1 MQIDIYGDEI
11 VGKAYNTSLMR
22 RLLKFFK
29 PYQNQLALSL
39 ILLVAVSILQ
49 LSGPYLTKIAIDD
62 HIVKDDWEGL
72 SLIMIIYFALLLLS
86 FILQYIQIYIMQIIG
101 QKTMYDIRICLF
113 SHIQKMSLSFFN
125 RNPIGRLV
133 TRVVNDVEVLN
144 EMFTQGIV
152 VAVGDLLI
160 LIGIT
165 IAMLVLNFR
174 LAFLTFIVIPP
185 LLYAT
190 KIYSDRA
197 RDSYRGIRTNLAR
210 LNSYLQENVS
220 GMSTVQVFNRE
231 DESFRRFEIINR
243 ENRDE
248 LLRSLIYNAIYFPC
262 IELFSAITIGIIIWY
277 GGGEV
282 IRGGVQLGVLVAFIQ
297 YVQRFFQPIRDF
309 AEKYNI
315 MQAAMASSE
324 RIFKLIDTPEEIPN
338 PQRPVIS
345 DKLRGEIEFR
355 DVWFSYN
362 SEGAVLKG
370 VSFHLKAGESIA
382 IVGATGTGKTSII
395 NLLGRFYDIQRGMI
409 LIDGIDIREMD
420 KNFLRKQMG
429 IVLQDVFLF
438 AGDIE
443 NNIRLRED
451 SIPVE
456 MVYEAARYVNAHEFI
471 MKLPKGYKEDVLERG
486 SSLSLGQKQL
496 ISFAR
501 ALVFNPRILILD
513 EATSSVD
520 TETEI
525 FIRDA
530 LRKLIKNRT
539 SIIIAH
545 RLSTVRYADR
555 IIVIQGGEVAE
566 TGSHEELIKSRGI
579 YYRLYQLQFER

>member
-174 LAFLTFIVIPP
+174 LALLTFIVIPP

>member
-49 LSGPYLTKIAIDD
+49 LSGPYLTKISIDD

-220 GMSTVQVFNRE
+220 VMSTVQVFNRE

-438 AGDIE
+438 AADIE

>member
-11 VGKAYNTSLMR
+11 AGKAYDTSLMR

-362 SEGAVLKG
+362 SEGPVLKG

-382 IVGATGTGKTSII
+382 IVGATGAGKTSII
-395 NLLGRFYDIQRGMI
+395 NLLGRFYDIQKGMI

-420 KNFLRKQMG
+420 KFFLRKQMG

-579 YYRLYQLQFER
+579 YYKLYQLQFER

>member
-1 MQIDIYGDEI
+1 MQIDIYEDEI
-11 VGKAYNTSLMR
+11 IGKAYDARLMR

-174 LAFLTFIVIPP
+174 LALLTFIVIPP

-315 MQAAMASSE
+315 MQAAMAASE

-362 SEGAVLKG
+362 SEGPVLKG

-471 MKLPKGYKEDVLERG
+471 MKLPKGYREDVLERG

-501 ALVFNPRILILD
+501 ALVFNPGILILD

>member
-174 LAFLTFIVIPP
+174 LALLTFIVIPP

-277 GGGEV
+277 GGGDV

>member
-1 MQIDIYGDEI
+1 M
-11 VGKAYNTSLMR
+11 
-22 RLLKFFK
+22 
-29 PYQNQLALSL
+29 
-39 ILLVAVSILQ
+39 
-49 LSGPYLTKIAIDD
+49 
-62 HIVKDDWEGL
+62 W
-72 SLIMIIYFALLLLS
+72 
-86 FILQYIQIYIMQIIG
+86 
-101 QKTMYDIRICLF
+101 
-113 SHIQKMSLSFFN
+113 
-125 RNPIGRLV
+125 
-133 TRVVNDVEVLN
+133 
-144 EMFTQGIV
+144 IV

-174 LAFLTFIVIPP
+174 LALLTFIVIPP

-315 MQAAMASSE
+315 MQAAMAASE

-362 SEGAVLKG
+362 SEGPVLKG

-395 NLLGRFYDIQRGMI
+395 NLLGRFYYIQRGMI
-409 LIDGIDIREMD
+409 LIVGIDIREMD

-438 AGDIE
+438 AGDI
-443 NNIRLRED
+443 
-451 SIPVE
+451 
-456 MVYEAARYVNAHEFI
+456 
-471 MKLPKGYKEDVLERG
+471 
-486 SSLSLGQKQL
+486 
-496 ISFAR
+496 
-501 ALVFNPRILILD
+501 
-513 EATSSVD
+513 D
-520 TETEI
+520 T
-525 FIRDA
+525 
-530 LRKLIKNRT
+530 
-539 SIIIAH
+539 
-545 RLSTVRYADR
+545 
-555 IIVIQGGEVAE
+555 
-566 TGSHEELIKSRGI
+566 
-579 YYRLYQLQFER
+579 